1 MESNYPSHVALIPDG
16 NRRWAKK
23 HELPSELGHAKG
35 IETLEKIARWALTE
49 TSIKYLTVYGL
60 STENVNRPFIE
71 ITKLFDMYSAQF
83 KRMADDSLIH
93 ENKIR
98 IQILGDT
105 GLLPESLQEAI
116 KYAEEKTKG
125 YTDRVLSVAL
135 GYGGR
140 QELVHAIKNISKE
153 VADGRL
159 TLEGIDE
166 HIIKENLYTDGMPYP
181 DLVIRTSE
189 SRLSNFLTWQT
200 AYSELA
206 FVDKLFPDLT
216 VEDVKKVLDE
226 YSNRDRR
233 YGK

>member
-60 STENVNRPFIE
+60 STENVNCPFIE

-116 KYAEEKTKG
+116 QYAEEKTKG

-140 QELVHAIKNISKE
+140 QEIVHAIKNISKE

>member
-16 NRRWAKK
+16 NRRWAKE

-116 KYAEEKTKG
+116 QYAEEKTKG

-140 QELVHAIKNISKE
+140 QEIVHAIKNISKE